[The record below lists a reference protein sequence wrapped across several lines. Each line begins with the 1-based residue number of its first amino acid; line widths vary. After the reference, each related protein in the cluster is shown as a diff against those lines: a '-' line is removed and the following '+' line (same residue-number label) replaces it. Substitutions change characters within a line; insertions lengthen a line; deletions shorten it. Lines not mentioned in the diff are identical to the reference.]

1 MLMKLLNR
9 VLDYKRTK
17 TEVDLLLQVLNSIDD
32 AAKIT
37 EIFVCHPD
45 GIRQEVKEVLE
56 KRAIMLIKT
65 RQSANID
72 AERYRWL
79 RTQVTE
85 FYTTRYKTHWKFPM
99 FAAPLS
105 GMSF

>member
-37 EIFVCHPD
+37 EIFACQDP
-45 GIRQEVKEVLE
+45 
-56 KRAIMLIKT
+56 
-65 RQSANID
+65 
-72 AERYRWL
+72 
-79 RTQVTE
+79 
-85 FYTTRYKTHWKFPM
+85 
-99 FAAPLS
+99 S
-105 GMSF
+105 GS